1 MERTALVC
9 SDRNLKVHGPLW
21 PVGTKCSFPFD
32 QTVVPRTALLYPAYK
47 NSNQTRGGLGRVR
60 ATGVTVPFHWARGI
74 SEIEFQTGI
83 LFNRKRPF
91 SPQGLIT
98 RTGSASRT
106 LLRHQQEIIIGPVLL
121 CLMGT
126 GYYVSPGMWGGG
138 GEAFRLKRVKLI

>member
-1 MERTALVC
+1 MFTKIWERAIIEKLKKPSPIVPIRWRETRNAFPIIHGHFPIDPKFRKFRLVHPMERTALVC

-47 NSNQTRGGLGRVR
+47 KNNQTRGGLGRVR

-91 SPQGLIT
+91 SP
-98 RTGSASRT
+98 
-106 LLRHQQEIIIGPVLL
+106 
-121 CLMGT
+121 
-126 GYYVSPGMWGGG
+126 
-138 GEAFRLKRVKLI
+138 